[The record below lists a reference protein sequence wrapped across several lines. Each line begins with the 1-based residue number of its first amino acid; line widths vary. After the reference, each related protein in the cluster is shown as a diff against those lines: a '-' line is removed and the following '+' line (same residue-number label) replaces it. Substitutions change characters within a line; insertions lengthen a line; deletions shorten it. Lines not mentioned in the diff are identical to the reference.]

1 MNKEYITP
9 AKAVALHEEK
19 GYGQVGKFTIVDWC
33 KRYGIGLKIGG
44 RWKIDKQK
52 FEQMLAGGT
61 YDRDS

>member
-9 AKAVALHEEK
+9 TEAVALHEEK

-33 KRYGIGLKIGG
+33 KRYDIGLKIGG